1 MSRIYPSQPLIGVS
15 VMVWHAQR
23 VLLVKRSKEPLAGQ
37 WSVPGGAIELGE
49 TIEAAARREIREEC
63 NVEISQPRF
72 ITAVDVIHRD
82 QSEQI
87 QYHYVL
93 LEMQAEWLSGE
104 PQAGDDALAIGWFG
118 VDDLSGLEIHPETR
132 LLVETVAAQ
141 RLG

>member
-15 VMVWHAQR
+15 VMVWHEQR

-49 TIEAAARREIREEC
+49 TVEAAARREIREEC
-63 NVEISQPRF
+63 AVEISTPSF

-82 QSEQI
+82 QSERI

-93 LEMQAEWLSGE
+93 LEMQAEWISGE
-104 PQAGDDALAIGWFG
+104 SQAGDDALAIGWFG
-118 VDDLSGLEIHPETR
+118 VDDLTGLEIHPETR

>member
-15 VMVWHAQR
+15 VMVWHEQR

-49 TIEAAARREIREEC
+49 TVEAAARREIREEC
-63 NVEISQPRF
+63 DVEISTPSF

-82 QSEQI
+82 QSERI

-118 VDDLSGLEIHPETR
+118 VDDLTGLEIHPETR

>member
-1 MSRIYPSQPLIGVS
+1 MSRRYPSQPLIGVA
-15 VMVWHAQR
+15 VMVWHNQR
-23 VLLVKRSKEPLAGQ
+23 VLLVQRSKEPLAGQ

-63 NVEISQPRF
+63 SVEISQPRF
-72 ITAVDVIHRD
+72 VTAVDVIHRD
-82 QSEQI
+82 QADQV

-118 VDDLSGLEIHPETR
+118 VDDLAGLDIHPETQR
-132 LLVETVAAQ
+132 LVETVAAQ
-141 RLG
+141 RLD

>member
-23 VLLVKRSKEPLAGQ
+23 VLLIKRSKEPLAGQ

-49 TIEAAARREIREEC
+49 PIEAAARREIREEC
-63 NVEISQPRF
+63 NVEISAPRF

-82 QSEQI
+82 QSERI

-118 VDDLSGLEIHPETR
+118 VDDLAGLEIHPETR

>member
-63 NVEISQPRF
+63 NVEISPPHF